1 MPAAMNTPQTL
12 LTRFFHHQH
21 FRPSQLAIIESV
33 VAGKDTLALL
43 PTGGGKSICFQ
54 IPALLLD
61 GLCIV
66 VSPLIALMNDQVA
79 RLQEKKIAA
88 AALHSGQSRE
98 AMEEIL
104 QEAQAGELKFLYVSP
119 ERITTE
125 LFLDYLPQIKVCLLA
140 VDEAHCVSQWGYD
153 FRPAYLRIA
162 ELKKHLPGVPVIALT
177 ASATPTVREDILQQL
192 KMQQPECFVNSF
204 YRSNLRYRC
213 IKADATDG
221 ILVDLLKK
229 SNGSAIVYCNSRKQT
244 HHIAQWL
251 QLHRISAAPYHAGLT
266 QEERNKHQED
276 WIQDRV
282 RVMAATNA
290 FGMGIDKPNVR
301 LVIHLSAPECLE
313 HYYQEAGRAGRDE
326 QTADALLIVLPN
338 QVKRLQELADQKFP
352 DVESIKKIYGDLAG
366 FFQLPAGAGEGQSFD
381 FDLALFCSRFHH
393 QPIRVMHVLELLEK
407 EGHLRYLSSAYQPA
421 QLVFTIDRNMLRSL
435 EEMYPAYTNLLQ
447 TLLRTYPGILDYKVN
462 IYEEQIARLSGMP
475 STMVRQQLIKVAEL
489 GLVNYRTA
497 IDTPQIHY
505 LFNRAPAA
513 DLHINLDRYFARKKA
528 FAERLQAMINYINNE
543 QTCRSQMLQVYFGET
558 NATNCGQ
565 CDVCLSREKKP
576 TDNGWAQRV
585 KKIESLL
592 QTPQTVEWLMSH
604 FSEAEKQ
611 LALKTLHHLLQEQQ
625 VVRNSEG
632 LLYYR

>member
-1 MPAAMNTPQTL
+1 MNTPQTL
-12 LTRFFHHQH
+12 LSRFFHHQQ
-21 FRPSQLAIIESV
+21 FRPSQLPIIESV
-33 VAGKDTLALL
+33 VAGKDTLAIL

-54 IPALLLD
+54 IPALLLE
-61 GLCIV
+61 GVCIV

-98 AMEEIL
+98 EMEEIL
-104 QEAQAGELKFLYVSP
+104 QEAEAGELKFLYVSP

-125 LFLDYLPQIKVCLLA
+125 IFLDALAQMKVCLLA
-140 VDEAHCVSQWGYD
+140 IDEAHCVSQWGYD

-162 ELKKHLPGVPVIALT
+162 ELRKHLPGLPLIALT
-177 ASATPTVREDILQQL
+177 ASATPTVREDIVHQL
-192 KMQQPECFVNSF
+192 KMKQPERFINSF
-204 YRSNLRYRC
+204 YRSNLRYRLK
-213 IKADATDG
+213 KADATDG
-221 ILVDLLKK
+221 TLVELLKK
-229 SNGSAIVYCNSRKQT
+229 SSGSAIVYCSSRKQT

-266 QEERNKHQED
+266 QEERNQHQED

-326 QTADALLIVLPN
+326 QPADAILIVLPN

-366 FFQLPAGAGEGQSFD
+366 FFQLPAGSGEGQSFD

-393 QPIRVMHVLELLEK
+393 QPIRVMNVLELLEK
-407 EGHLRYLSSAYQPA
+407 EGHFRYQSSIYRPA
-421 QLVFTIDRNMLRSL
+421 QLVFTIDRSTLRSL
-435 EEMYPAYTNLLQ
+435 EELYPAYANLLQ

-475 STMVRQQLIKVAEL
+475 SATVRQQLKKIAEL
-489 GLVNYRTA
+489 ELVNYRAA
-497 IDTPQIHY
+497 IDTPQIQY
-505 LFNRAPAA
+505 LYNRAPAA
-513 DLHINLDRYFARKKA
+513 DLYIDLDRYFARKKA
-528 FAERLQAMINYINNE
+528 FNERLQAMIHYISNE
-543 QTCRSQMLQVYFGET
+543 QTCRSKKLQVYFGET
-558 NATNCGQ
+558 TATDCGH
-565 CDVCLSREKKP
+565 CDVCTSRLKKP
-576 TDNGWAQRV
+576 VDNGFEQRV
-585 KKIESLL
+585 KKIQSLL
-592 QTPQTVEWLMSH
+592 QTPQTIEWLMTH
-604 FSEAEKQ
+604 FSEEEKSW
-611 LALKTLHHLLQEQQ
+611 ALETLHLLLQEQRIVQ
-625 VVRNSEG
+625 NNEG
-632 LLYYR
+632 LLLYR

>member
-54 IPALLLD
+54 IPALLLE
-61 GLCIV
+61 GVCIV

-88 AALHSGQSRE
+88 AALHSGLSRE
-98 AMEEIL
+98 EMEEIL
-104 QEAQAGELKFLYVSP
+104 QEAEAGELKFLYVSP

-125 LFLDYLPQIKVCLLA
+125 LFLDYLPQISVCLLA

-162 ELKKHLPGVPVIALT
+162 ELRKYIPDVPVIALT
-177 ASATPTVREDILQQL
+177 ASATPAVREDIVQQL
-192 KMQQPECFVNSF
+192 KMKLPERFINSF

-213 IKADATDG
+213 KKSDATDVT
-221 ILVDLLKK
+221 LVELLKQ
-229 SNGSAIVYCNSRKQT
+229 SSGSAIVYCNSRKQT

-251 QLHRISAAPYHAGLT
+251 HLHQISAAPYHAGLT

-276 WIQDRV
+276 WIENRV

-301 LVIHLSAPECLE
+301 LVVHLSAPECLE

-326 QTADALLIVLPN
+326 QPADAILIVLPN
-338 QVKRLQELADQKFP
+338 QVNRLQELATQKFP
-352 DVESIKKIYGDLAG
+352 HVESIKKIYGDLAG
-366 FFQLPAGAGEGQSFD
+366 FFQLPAGTGEGQFFD

-393 QPIRVMHVLELLEK
+393 QPIQVMNILELLEK
-407 EGHLRYLSSAYQPA
+407 EGHLRFQSSSYKPA
-421 QLVFTIDRNMLRSL
+421 QILFTIDRNILRSL
-435 EEMYPAYTNLLQ
+435 EEMYPEYADLLQ

-475 STMVRQQLIKVAEL
+475 STMVRQQLKKVAEL
-489 GLVNYRTA
+489 GLVNYRAA
-497 IDTPQIHY
+497 IDSPQIQY

-513 DLHINLDRYFARKKA
+513 DLHIDLDRYFARKKA

-543 QTCRSQMLQVYFGET
+543 QTCRSKLLQVYFGET
-558 NATNCGQ
+558 NVKDCGE
-565 CDVCLSREKKP
+565 CDVCSSRKKKP
-576 TDNGWAQRV
+576 VDNGLAQRV
-585 KKIESLL
+585 KKLQYLL
-592 QTPQTVEWLMSH
+592 QTPQSVESLMSH
-604 FSEAEKQ
+604 FSEEEKL
-611 LALKTLHHLLQEQQ
+611 LALETLEHLLQEQRVMQ
-625 VVRNSEG
+625 NSDG
-632 LLYYR
+632 LLHYR